1 MIHSVAIALSALRR
15 ALSNPDIRR
24 AELGWMTGW
33 AAEWAWLVALF
44 VFAFEAGGLTA
55 VGLVGLA
62 RTLPA
67 AVLAPAIS
75 SLTDRLPRHRVL
87 LGVHRGR
94 ALLIGLAAFSVAVGW
109 SPLVVYVIAPLD
121 ALLAVLHRPTHMS
134 LMPSLARSPEE
145 LVAANVASSTLEAI
159 GILAGPAI
167 GGLLVATDQ
176 AALAFAVPAAAFGV
190 AAGIVAGIRP
200 GQQIWH
206 MAEQAGLRSV
216 LLGGVRALA
225 EYPHAALLLSLFGA
239 QTLVRGILSVLLVV
253 ASIELLGLGEG
264 GVGYLN
270 AALGAGGL
278 IGALAAVALVGRARL
293 APSFFMGLVLWGAPI
308 LVLGLVP
315 QAGVA
320 LLSMGAVGAGN
331 AMLDVAGF
339 SLVQRS
345 VPNAVRG
352 RVFGMLEAIVMLTVG
367 VGAALAPILVA
378 LLDVQGALIATGLM
392 LPVLALVSWP
402 RVSAADAHAIIP
414 ARELG
419 LLRGVPM
426 LRLLPLT
433 VLEQLATEL
442 TEMRFSDGAE
452 VIRQG
457 EVGDRFYIVA
467 EGAADVSVDGRVVRR
482 MLPGDSYGE
491 IALLRDVPRTA
502 SVTAEGDLVAFAV
515 ERDAFLAAVT
525 GDRESHHAA
534 EAVIGDRL
542 GSGAPGT

>member
-1 MIHSVAIALSALRR
+1 MMHSLAVAVSALRR
-15 ALSNPDIRR
+15 AFANPDIRR

-44 VFAFEAGGLTA
+44 VFAFEAGGIAA

-67 AVLAPAIS
+67 ALLAPAIS

-87 LGVHRGR
+87 LGVHSGR
-94 ALLIGLAAFSVAVGW
+94 AVLIGLAALSVAADL

-121 ALLAVLHRPTHMS
+121 ALLAVLHRPTHMA

-159 GILAGPAI
+159 GILAGPVI

-176 AALAFAVPAAAFGV
+176 AALTFASPAVAFAV
-190 AAGIVAGIRP
+190 AAGIVIGIRP
-200 GQQIWH
+200 GQQIRRV
-206 MAEQAGLRSV
+206 AERVGTLSV
-216 LLGGVRALA
+216 LLGGLRALA
-225 EYPHAALLLSLFGA
+225 AYPHAALLLSLFGA

-253 ASIELLGLGEG
+253 ASVELLGLGTE

-270 AALGAGGL
+270 AAIGAGGL
-278 IGALAAVALVGRARL
+278 MGALAAVVLVGRARL
-293 APSFFMGLVLWGAPI
+293 APPFFLGLVLWGGPI
-308 LVLGLVP
+308 LLVGLVP
-315 QAGVA
+315 LAGVA
-320 LLSMGAVGAGN
+320 LLSLAAVGAGN
-331 AMLDVAGF
+331 AVLDIAGF
-339 SLVQRS
+339 SLIQRS

-367 VGAALAPILVA
+367 VGAALAPLLVA
-378 LLDVQGALIATGLM
+378 LLGVQGALIATGLM

-402 RVSAADAHAIIP
+402 RVSATDAHAIIP
-414 ARELG
+414 ARELA
-419 LLRGVPM
+419 LLSGVPM

-433 VLEQLATEL
+433 VLEQVASDL
-442 TEMRFSDGAE
+442 TALRFGDGAE

-467 EGAADVSVDGRVVRR
+467 EGAADVSVDGRQVRR
-482 MLPGDSYGE
+482 LQAGESYGE

-502 SVTAEGDLVAFAV
+502 SVTASGDLVTFTL
-515 ERDAFLAAVT
+515 ERDAFIAAVT
-525 GDRESHHAA
+525 GDRQSLHAA
-534 EAVIGDRL
+534 EAVIDERW
-542 GSGAPGT
+542 GSDAPAG

>member
-1 MIHSVAIALSALRR
+1 MMHSLTVAVSALRR
-15 ALSNPDIRR
+15 AFANPDIRR

-44 VFAFEAGGLTA
+44 VFAFEAGGLA
-55 VGLVGLA
+55 VVGLVGLA

-67 AVLAPAIS
+67 ALLAPAIS

-87 LGVHRGR
+87 LGVHSGR
-94 ALLIGLAAFSVAVGW
+94 AVLIGLAALSVAADW
-109 SPLVVYVIAPLD
+109 TPLVVYVVAPLD
-121 ALLAVLHRPTHMS
+121 GLLAVLHRPTHMA

-159 GILAGPAI
+159 GILAGPVI
-167 GGLLVATDQ
+167 GGLLVATDW
-176 AALAFAVPAAAFGV
+176 AALTFAAPAVAFAV
-190 AAGIVAGIRP
+190 AAGIVIGLRP
-200 GQQIWH
+200 GQQIRRV
-206 MAEQAGLRSV
+206 AERVGRLSV

-225 EYPHAALLLSLFGA
+225 AYPHAALLLSLFGA

-253 ASIELLGLGEG
+253 ASVELLGLGSE

-270 AALGAGGL
+270 AAIGAGGL
-278 IGALAAVALVGRARL
+278 MGALTAVVLVGRARL
-293 APSFFMGLVLWGAPI
+293 APPFFLGLVLWGGPI
-308 LVLGLVP
+308 LLVGLVP
-315 QAGVA
+315 WAGVA
-320 LLSMGAVGAGN
+320 LLSLAVVGAGN
-331 AMLDVAGF
+331 AVLDVAGF
-339 SLVQRS
+339 SLIQRS

-367 VGAALAPILVA
+367 VGAALAPLLVA
-378 LLDVQGALIATGLM
+378 LLGVQGALVATGLA

-402 RVSAADAHAIIP
+402 WVSATDAHAIIP
-414 ARELG
+414 ARELA

-433 VLEQLATEL
+433 VLEQVASDL
-442 TEMRFSDGAE
+442 TAVHVAAGAE

-467 EGAADVSVDGRVVRR
+467 EGTADVSVDGRQVRR
-482 MLPGDSYGE
+482 LQAGESYGE

-502 SVTAEGDLVAFAV
+502 SVTASGDLVTFML
-515 ERDAFLAAVT
+515 ERDAFIHAVT
-525 GDRESHHAA
+525 GDRQSMHAA
-534 EAVIGDRL
+534 EAVIAERW
-542 GSGAPGT
+542 GSDAPAT

>member
-1 MIHSVAIALSALRR
+1 MMRSLAIAAAALRR
-15 ALSNPDIRR
+15 AFANPGIRR

-33 AAEWAWLVALF
+33 SAEWAWLVALF

-67 AVLAPAIS
+67 ALLAPAIS

-87 LGVHRGR
+87 LGVHGGR
-94 ALLIGLAAFSVAVGW
+94 AVLIALAAISVAAGW
-109 SPLVVYVIAPLD
+109 PPLVVYLIAPLD
-121 ALLAVLHRPTHMS
+121 ALLAVLHRPTHMA

-176 AALAFAVPAAAFGV
+176 AALAFAAPAVAFAV
-190 AAGIVAGIRP
+190 AAGIVVGIRP

-206 MAEQAGLRSV
+206 VAERAGTLGV

-225 EYPHAALLLSLFGA
+225 AYPHAALLLSLFGA

-253 ASIELLGLGEG
+253 ASIDLLGLGEG
-264 GVGYLN
+264 GVGFLN
-270 AALGAGGL
+270 AAIGAGGL
-278 IGALAAVALVGRARL
+278 VGALTGIVLVGRARL
-293 APSFFMGLVLWGAPI
+293 APPFFLGLVLWGAPI
-308 LVLGLVP
+308 VLVGLVP
-315 QAGVA
+315 WAGVA
-320 LLSMGAVGAGN
+320 LLSLATVGAGN
-331 AMLDVAGF
+331 AVLDIAGF
-339 SLVQRS
+339 SLIQRS

-367 VGAALAPILVA
+367 VGAALAPLLVA
-378 LLDVQGALIATGLM
+378 LLGVQGALVATGLA
-392 LPVLALVSWP
+392 LPVLALVSWS
-402 RVSAADAHAIIP
+402 RVSATDARAVIP
-414 ARELG
+414 ARELA

-433 VLEQLATEL
+433 VLEQVASDL
-442 TEMRFSDGAE
+442 TAVQFGDGAE

-467 EGAADVSVDGRVVRR
+467 EGAADVSVDGRQVRR
-482 MLPGDSYGE
+482 LQPGESYGE

-502 SVTAEGDLVAFAV
+502 SVTASGDLVTFTL
-515 ERDAFLAAVT
+515 ERDAFIHAVT
-525 GDRESHHAA
+525 GDRQSLHAA
-534 EAVIGDRL
+534 DSVIAERW
-542 GSGAPGT
+542 GSDAPAT

>member
-1 MIHSVAIALSALRR
+1 MMRSLAIAAAALRR
-15 ALSNPDIRR
+15 AFANPDIRR

-67 AVLAPAIS
+67 GLLAPAIS

-87 LGVHRGR
+87 LGVHGGR
-94 ALLIGLAAFSVAVGW
+94 AVLIGLAAISVAAGW
-109 SPLVVYVIAPLD
+109 SPLLVYLIAPLD
-121 ALLAVLHRPTHMS
+121 ALLAVMHRPTHMA

-176 AALAFAVPAAAFGV
+176 AALAFAAPAVAFAV
-190 AAGIVAGIRP
+190 AAGIVVGIRP
-200 GQQIWH
+200 GQQIRH
-206 MAEQAGLRSV
+206 VTERAGTLGV

-225 EYPHAALLLSLFGA
+225 AYPHAALLLSLFGA

-253 ASIELLGLGEG
+253 ASIDLLGLAEG

-270 AALGAGGL
+270 AAIGAGGL
-278 IGALAAVALVGRARL
+278 LGALTGFMLVGRARL
-293 APSFFMGLVLWGAPI
+293 APPFFLGLVLWGAPI
-308 LVLGLVP
+308 VLVGLLP
-315 QAGVA
+315 WAGVA
-320 LLSMGAVGAGN
+320 LLSMAAVGAGN
-331 AMLDVAGF
+331 AVLDIAGF
-339 SLVQRS
+339 SLIQRS

-352 RVFGMLEAIVMLTVG
+352 RVFGMLEAIIMLTVG
-367 VGAALAPILVA
+367 VGAALAPLLVA
-378 LLDVQGALIATGLM
+378 LLGVQGALVATGLA

-402 RVSAADAHAIIP
+402 RVSAIDAHAIIP
-414 ARELG
+414 ARELA

-426 LRLLPLT
+426 LQLLPLT
-433 VLEQLATEL
+433 VLEQVASDL
-442 TEMRFSDGAE
+442 TAAHFGDGAE

-467 EGAADVSVDGRVVRR
+467 EGTADVSVDGRQVRR
-482 MLPGDSYGE
+482 LQAGESYGE

-502 SVTAEGDLVAFAV
+502 SVTASGDLVTFTL
-515 ERDAFLAAVT
+515 ERDAFIHAVT
-525 GDRESHHAA
+525 GDRQSLHAA
-534 EAVIGDRL
+534 DSVIAERW
-542 GSGAPGT
+542 GSDAPAT